1 MIIYLKTL
9 HRINLMTGAEII
21 VNQDN
26 LNDNNSMFRNTEA
39 IDNAIVN

>member
-9 HRINLMTGAEII
+9 HEINLMTGAEIV
-21 VNQDN
+21 VNQVN
-26 LNDNNSMFRNTEA
+26 LNDNNSMFRNTVT

>member
-1 MIIYLKTL
+1 
-9 HRINLMTGAEII
+9 MTGAEIV

-26 LNDNNSMFRNTEA
+26 LNDNNSMFRNTVA